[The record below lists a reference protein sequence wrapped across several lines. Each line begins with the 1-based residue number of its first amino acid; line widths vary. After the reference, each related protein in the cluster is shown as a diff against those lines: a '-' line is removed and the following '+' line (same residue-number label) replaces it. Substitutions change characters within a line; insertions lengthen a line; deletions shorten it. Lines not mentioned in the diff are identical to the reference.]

1 MQSHW
6 RLDEYEWAK
15 DPTLSEAAKKWN
27 QWKSSLSRDFIVE
40 DVSLTEVPPMYEMYI
55 SQEEWNQFREHRT
68 SVEMMNSRK
77 KHQQIQSKNK
87 HSHSLG
93 RAGYIGKEQEMVSV
107 CCNLLLYN
115 YLHLMSKNEDTLTQ
129 KVVMGEFHPQ
139 GKKDTLS
146 EALGSEEHRGR
157 VRGLG
162 KGYTWGNFWGSS
174 ATRGTIPI
182 SAFEQ
187 YKQEMNQSM
196 QMLHDRLSRFEQT
209 HSGRASCD
217 APRPPVYM
225 DEPVESTF
233 TPQPGRWS
241 EEVI

>member
-15 DPTLSEAAKKWN
+15 GPTLSEAAKKWN
-27 QWKSSLSRDFIVE
+27 QWKSSLSRDFIVG

-87 HSHSLG
+87 HSHYLG

-115 YLHLMSKNEDTLTQ
+115 YLHLMSKN
-129 KVVMGEFHPQ
+129 
-139 GKKDTLS
+139 
-146 EALGSEEHRGR
+146 
-157 VRGLG
+157 
-162 KGYTWGNFWGSS
+162 
-174 ATRGTIPI
+174 
-182 SAFEQ
+182 
-187 YKQEMNQSM
+187 
-196 QMLHDRLSRFEQT
+196 
-209 HSGRASCD
+209 
-217 APRPPVYM
+217 
-225 DEPVESTF
+225 
-233 TPQPGRWS
+233 
-241 EEVI
+241 